1 MITVTPQ
8 GQVYICKTPLENDYK
23 NQLTFATK
31 VAQENYFNSTIIKPL
46 DNYTYIKKD
55 NVIKVGINID
65 EIIDCNY
72 LFYKNTGFSN
82 KIYYCF
88 ITKMEY
94 INENCTAI
102 TIETDCFQTWYFD
115 IRYKKCFVEREHVND
130 DTIGAHTIP
139 EGLETGDYVDQY
151 VDNDEMSNLNFLTK
165 GGHSPYVVLAVS
177 ETGLD
182 VALPD
187 GSRIYN
193 NVYSGLIFLTFPS
206 TGDVDKYINYIQHKI
221 TEDIIYAAFMCPYEI
236 ATDGD
241 NFEWLTFTNGTTSFQ
256 YAFIKYT
263 NRSTQMGLVKI
274 NKPNNLDTYIP
285 RNKKLLTFPYRY
297 FNIANNSGSSA
308 TYKYEY
314 FNSRDGRDVCQFN
327 MLGAISPGCSIR
339 LIPYNYKCGKTEF
352 NYIHKEVE
360 ESIVAGKLPT
370 CGWTNDAYTNWLT
383 QNAINIPLDIASDI
397 IKTGVGVA
405 TGKVALAGGGLAGIG
420 ETMAEIYQ
428 HSLIPTTAKGGVNQG
443 DLNFADKLCFS
454 VYKKSIKYEYAK
466 IIDNYFDM
474 FGYKINDVKIPNI
487 TGRQNWNYVKTIDC
501 NFDGDIPQTDLNI
514 IKAMFNGG
522 VTFWHNPANIL
533 NYSLSNNII

>member
-31 VAQENYFNSTIIKPL
+31 IAQEKYFNSTIIKSL

-151 VDNDEMSNLNFLTK
+151 VNNDEMSDLNFLTK

-182 VALPD
+182 VALPN
-187 GSRIYN
+187 GSRVYN
-193 NVYSGLIFLTFPS
+193 NVYSGLIFLTFPT

-236 ATDGD
+236 ATDGG
-241 NFEWLTFTNGTTSFQ
+241 NFEWSTFTDGTTSFQ
-256 YAFIKYT
+256 YAFINYT
-263 NRSTQMGLVKI
+263 TIATQMGIVEI

-297 FNIANNSGSSA
+297 FNISNNSGSSA

-314 FNSRDGRDVCQFN
+314 FNSNDGRDVCQFT

-339 LIPYNYKCGKTEF
+339 LIPYNYKYGKTEF
-352 NYIHKEVE
+352 DYAHREVE

-405 TGKVALAGGGLAGIG
+405 TGNVVLAGGGLAGIG
-420 ETMAEIYQ
+420 GTMAEIYQ

-454 VYKKSIKYEYAK
+454 VYKKCIKYEYAR

-474 FGYKINDVKIPNI
+474 FGYKVNDVKIPNI

>member
-31 VAQENYFNSTIIKPL
+31 IAQEKYFNSTIIKTL

-130 DTIGAHTIP
+130 DSIGAHTIP

-151 VDNDEMSNLNFLTK
+151 VDNEEMSDLNFLTK

-187 GSRIYN
+187 GSRVYN

-236 ATDGD
+236 ATDGG
-241 NFEWLTFTNGTTSFQ
+241 NFEWSTFTDGTSSFQ

-263 NRSTQMGLVKI
+263 TIATQMGIVEI

-397 IKTGVGVA
+397 VKTGVGIA
-405 TGKVALAGGGLAGIG
+405 TGNVALAGGGLAGIG
-420 ETMAEIYQ
+420 GTMAEIYQ

-474 FGYKINDVKIPNI
+474 FGYKVNDVKIPNI

>member
-31 VAQENYFNSTIIKPL
+31 IAQENYFNSTIIKTL

-151 VDNDEMSNLNFLTK
+151 VDNDEMSDLNFLTK
-165 GGHSPYVVLAVS
+165 GGHTPYVVLAVS

-182 VALPD
+182 VALPA

-206 TGDVDKYINYIQHKI
+206 TQDVDKYINYIQHKI
-221 TEDIIYAAFMCPYEI
+221 TEDIIYSVFMCPYEI

-241 NFEWLTFTNGTTSFQ
+241 NFEWSTFTDGTTSFQ

-263 NRSTQMGLVKI
+263 NRATQMGVVEI

-297 FNIANNSGSSA
+297 FNITNNSGSSA

-314 FNSRDGRDVCQFN
+314 FNSRDGRDVCQFT

-339 LIPYNYKCGKTEF
+339 LIPYNYKYGKTEF
-352 NYIHKEVE
+352 NHIHKEVE

-397 IKTGVGVA
+397 VKTGVGIA
-405 TGKVALAGGGLAGIG
+405 TGNVALAGGGLAGIG
-420 ETMAEIYQ
+420 GTMAEIYQ

>member
-31 VAQENYFNSTIIKPL
+31 IAQEKYFNSTIIKTL

-130 DTIGAHTIP
+130 DTIGVHTIP

-151 VDNDEMSNLNFLTK
+151 VDNDEMSGLNFLTK

-236 ATDGD
+236 ATDGG
-241 NFEWLTFTNGTTSFQ
+241 NFEWSTFTDGTSSFQ

-263 NRSTQMGLVKI
+263 TIATQMGIVEI

-405 TGKVALAGGGLAGIG
+405 TGNVALAGGGLAGIG
-420 ETMAEIYQ
+420 GTMAEIYQ

-474 FGYKINDVKIPNI
+474 FGYKVNDVKIPNI

>member
-31 VAQENYFNSTIIKPL
+31 IAQEKYFNSTIIKTL

-115 IRYKKCFVEREHVND
+115 IRYNKCFVEREHVND
-130 DTIGAHTIP
+130 DTIGVHTIP

-151 VDNDEMSNLNFLTK
+151 VDNDEMSGLNFLTK

-182 VALPD
+182 VALPN

-236 ATDGD
+236 ATDGG
-241 NFEWLTFTNGTTSFQ
+241 NFEWGTFTDGTTSFQ
-256 YAFIKYT
+256 YAFIDYT
-263 NRSTQMGLVKI
+263 TRATQMGLVEI

-297 FNIANNSGSSA
+297 FNITNNSGSSA

-314 FNSRDGRDVCQFN
+314 FNSRDGRDVCQFT

-339 LIPYNYKCGKTEF
+339 LIPYKYKCGKTEF
-352 NYIHKEVE
+352 DYIHKEVE

-405 TGKVALAGGGLAGIG
+405 TGKVSLAGGGLAGIG
-420 ETMAEIYQ
+420 GTMAEIYQ

-454 VYKKSIKYEYAK
+454 VYKKCIKYEYAR

-474 FGYKINDVKIPNI
+474 FGYKVNDVKIPNI

>member
-31 VAQENYFNSTIIKPL
+31 VAQENYFNSTIIKTL

-72 LFYKNTGFSN
+72 LFYRNNGFTN

-94 INENCTAI
+94 VNENVTAI

-130 DTIGAHTIP
+130 DTIGLHTIP
-139 EGLETGDYVDQY
+139 EGLEIGDYVDQPIGI
-151 VDNDEMSNLNFLTK
+151 DEDSDLNFLTK
-165 GGHSPYVVLAVS
+165 DGHSPYVVLAVS

-182 VALPD
+182 DALPS

-206 TGDVDKYINYIQHKI
+206 TGAVDRYINYIQHHI

-241 NFEWLTFTNGTTSFQ
+241 NFEWLTFTDGSTTFQ
-256 YAFIKYT
+256 YAFIDYT
-263 NRSTQMGLVKI
+263 TRATQMGLVEI
-274 NKPNNLDTYIP
+274 HKPNNLDTYVP
-285 RNKKLLTFPYRY
+285 RNNKLFVFPYRY
-297 FNIANNSGSSA
+297 FNISNNSGSTA

-314 FNSRDGRDVCQFN
+314 FNSNDGKDDCQFT

-339 LIPYNYKCGKTEF
+339 LVPYNYKEGKSEF
-352 NYIHKEVE
+352 NYSFQEVD

-405 TGKVALAGGGLAGIG
+405 TGNVALAGGGLAGIG
-420 ETMAEIYQ
+420 GTMAEIYQ

-443 DLNFADKLCFS
+443 DLNFANKLCFS

-533 NYSLSNNII
+533 NYSLSNIIV

>member
-31 VAQENYFNSTIIKPL
+31 IAQENYFNSTIIKTL

-130 DTIGAHTIP
+130 DSIGVHTIP

-151 VDNDEMSNLNFLTK
+151 VDNDEMSGLNFLTK

-193 NVYSGLIFLTFPS
+193 NVYSGLIFLTFPN
-206 TGDVDKYINYIQHKI
+206 TQDVDKYINYIQHKI

-236 ATDGD
+236 ATDGG
-241 NFEWLTFTNGTTSFQ
+241 NFEWSTFTDGTTSFQ

-263 NRSTQMGLVKI
+263 TIATQMGLVEI

-397 IKTGVGVA
+397 VKTGVGIA
-405 TGKVALAGGGLAGIG
+405 TGNVALAGGGLAGIG
-420 ETMAEIYQ
+420 GTMAEIYQ

-474 FGYKINDVKIPNI
+474 FGYKVNDVKIPNI

-514 IKAMFNGG
+514 IRTMFNNG
-522 VTFWHNPANIL
+522 VTLWHNPNSMY
-533 NYSLSNNII
+533 NYSNSNNIV

>member
-31 VAQENYFNSTIIKPL
+31 IAQENYFNSTIIKTL

-130 DTIGAHTIP
+130 DTIGVHTIP

-151 VDNDEMSNLNFLTK
+151 VNNDEMSSLNFLTK

-182 VALPD
+182 VALPN
-187 GSRIYN
+187 GSRVYN
-193 NVYSGLIFLTFPS
+193 NVYSGLIFLTFPN
-206 TGDVDKYINYIQHKI
+206 TGAVDKYINYIQHKI
-221 TEDIIYAAFMCPYEI
+221 TEDIIYAVFMCPYEI
-236 ATDGD
+236 ATNGD
-241 NFEWLTFTNGTTSFQ
+241 NFEWSTFTDGTTTFE
-256 YAFIKYT
+256 YAFISYST
-263 NRSTQMGLVKI
+263 IATQMGIAEI

-297 FNIANNSGSSA
+297 FNITNNSGSSA

-314 FNSRDGRDVCQFN
+314 FNSNDGRDVCQFT

-339 LIPYNYKCGKTEF
+339 LIPYNYKYGKTEF
-352 NYIHKEVE
+352 DYVHTEVE

-397 IKTGVGVA
+397 IKTGVGIA
-405 TGKVALAGGGLAGIG
+405 TGNVALGGGGLAGIG
-420 ETMAEIYQ
+420 GTMAEIYQ

-454 VYKKSIKYEYAK
+454 VYKKSIKYEYAR

-474 FGYKINDVKIPNI
+474 FGYKVNDVKIPNI

>member
-31 VAQENYFNSTIIKPL
+31 IAQEKYFNSTIIKTL

-151 VDNDEMSNLNFLTK
+151 VDNDEMSDLNFLTK

-206 TGDVDKYINYIQHKI
+206 TQDVDKYINYIQHKI

-352 NYIHKEVE
+352 NYTHKEVE

-474 FGYKINDVKIPNI
+474 FGYKVNDVKIPNI